1 MAWQTPKTNWSAA
14 DGVRAEDFN
23 RIEENIRLL
32 RDGDS
37 DIYSDIT
44 LYVSNSG
51 SDTNGTGTSAS
62 PYATITKALSMLP
75 KDFNG
80 ATASINIASGTYNEE
95 VVIRGFSGGMLLI
108 TGATNSDIVVS
119 KLTID
124 NSYVR
129 TSNVNIITTGVVIG
143 GGAQVIA
150 TSDIVAS
157 GRSTGVD
164 VFDNSQAMFS
174 KIEVANV
181 TTGVAVYNNARA
193 FIFQLDVLNTGTAM
207 TASNGGIIAYAG
219 FSGTVN
225 TAVTAT
231 SSGGRTYTGS
241 VSQAP
246 GGGAVM

>member
-14 DGVRAEDFN
+14 DGVRAADFN

-32 RDGDS
+32 RDGGA
-37 DIYSDIT
+37 IYSDIT
-44 LYVSNSG
+44 LYVSNAGNDASG
-51 SDTNGTGTSAS
+51 AGTSAS
-62 PYATITKALSMLP
+62 PYATIGKALSMLP

-80 ATASINIASGTYNEE
+80 ATASINIAAGTYNEE

-108 TGATNSDIVVS
+108 TGAANSDIVVS

-150 TSDIVAS
+150 TGDVIAS

-164 VFDNSQAMFS
+164 VFDNSHAMFS
-174 KIEVANV
+174 KVEVANV
-181 TTGVAVYNNARA
+181 NTGVAVYNNARV
-193 FIFQLDVLNTGTAM
+193 FVFQLDVLNTGTAM

-219 FSGTVN
+219 FSGTAS
-225 TAVTAT
+225 TAVSAT
-231 SSGGRTYTGS
+231 SSGGRVYTGS
-241 VSQAP
+241 ASLAP